1 MAIFGSLRFGMF
13 KSLNNIVD
21 ILLNNNIKLVDAP
34 KIKISSS
41 HIRELI
47 KSNQK
52 IDDLVP
58 KEVLSF
64 FKSIT

>member
-1 MAIFGSLRFGMF
+1 MLKNS
-13 KSLNNIVD
+13 
-21 ILLNNNIKLVDAP
+21 NIKLVDAP

-41 HIRELI
+41 HIRELV

-58 KEVLSF
+58 KEDLNF

>member
-1 MAIFGSLRFGMF
+1 LTNR
-13 KSLNNIVD
+13 
-21 ILLNNNIKLVDAP
+21 NIKLVDAP

-47 KSNQK
+47 KSNKK

-58 KEVLSF
+58 KEVLGF
-64 FKSIT
+64 FKFIT